1 MCVHAHAHECASVWL
16 SAISDPGE
24 ESAVLVGSLVLQ
36 WGPAQLQ
43 AAPQAAP
50 GTALHTFSVTLGGT
64 GLTRDSGKNGTEKA
78 PRTVPG
84 GSAQGVLA
92 AANNLALPFAP
103 AGSDSGHIQHRPAG
117 CVCGG
122 GGVRRPSGCLAGRQ
136 LYSGTSGQELCL
148 AAPPL
153 PTPNCFFSLL
163 IFPLGCLPAKEAS
176 HSDTFVFSPFP
187 EMVLLARRGS
197 SRGSL
202 RVLLPLRVQPLRGE
216 RAHAGECPTAR
227 GRCAHAG

>member
-117 CVCGG
+117 CVCVGG
-122 GGVRRPSGCLAGRQ
+122 CGDPQAALQEDSCIVGPQGRNSALPHPPS
-136 LYSGTSGQELCL
+136 
-148 AAPPL
+148 PP
-153 PTPNCFFSLL
+153 
-163 IFPLGCLPAKEAS
+163 
-176 HSDTFVFSPFP
+176 
-187 EMVLLARRGS
+187 
-197 SRGSL
+197 
-202 RVLLPLRVQPLRGE
+202 
-216 RAHAGECPTAR
+216 PTASFPS
-227 GRCAHAG
+227 